1 MWVAQPKRRLPRAAS
16 NGTFHSAN
24 IQGGGLGEH
33 LPHSPGLAPAA
44 LCGHM
49 LVFVRIR
56 RILRMF
62 QDALPRKAI
71 CSYTFTP
78 SHLRS
83 WLQTAADLDDS
94 ENATVQVEV

>member
-33 LPHSPGLAPAA
+33 LPHSPGLAPAT
-44 LCGHM
+44 LCGHV
-49 LVFVRIR
+49 LAFVRIR
-56 RILRMF
+56 RILRVF

-71 CSYTFTP
+71 CSYTFYTFTP
-78 SHLRS
+78 SKLV
-83 WLQTAADLDDS
+83 ADCG
-94 ENATVQVEV
+94 